1 MEGREGGR
9 DGWISETKGE
19 TMIVLGEG
27 EREGGKIGRV
37 E

>member
-9 DGWISETKGE
+9 GGWISETKGE
-19 TMIVLGEG
+19 TMIVFEEG
-27 EREGGKIGRV
+27 EREVGEIWRV